1 MPTRR
6 HLLAAAG
13 VAAAGSG
20 CMSALGDDP
29 ESANDAAAEADGA
42 EGADAAAG
50 EGVRIGKLSV
60 RNNHEEAHQLQ
71 LAVESADGV
80 LHMNTYELE
89 AGAGTVVEG
98 DWTSTAG
105 AYIVH
110 ARLNDEEIR
119 STDVTGSVD
128 DATECVQMV
137 LRISAEGDFGVLYGT
152 GCDR

>member
-13 VAAAGSG
+13 VAATGSG
-20 CMSALGDDP
+20 CMSALGDDS
-29 ESANDAAAEADGA
+29 ESANDAAAESDGSA
-42 EGADAAAG
+42 NDAAEG

-80 LHMNTYELE
+80 LHMDTYELE

-98 DWTSTAG
+98 DWASTAG
-105 AYIVH
+105 AYVVH
-110 ARLNDEEIR
+110 ARLDESEIE

-128 DATECVQMV
+128 DATECVRMV

>member
-1 MPTRR
+1 
-6 HLLAAAG
+6 
-13 VAAAGSG
+13 
-20 CMSALGDDP
+20 MSALGDDDP

-80 LHMNTYELE
+80 LHMDTYELE

-105 AYIVH
+105 AYVVH

>member
-13 VAAAGSG
+13 VAVAGSG